1 MLFHFLLFGA
11 FYVLANHFLSRIQ
24 NLPPSPFPTLPIIG
38 HLHLLRKPLHQ
49 TLSKIS
55 NRYGPILHLKFGS
68 RPVLVVSSPSAAED
82 CLAKNDV
89 VFANRPRLLVGKHLG
104 YNYTS
109 LTWAPYG
116 EHWRNLRRI
125 SSLQILSSHRLQTL
139 SHIRADEVRSLIRR
153 LLRDDQ
159 KQAVDLK
166 SAFFDLTLNVMM
178 MMIAGKRYYGDSVA
192 EAKEA
197 SKFQEIVAESI
208 ELAAVTNMA
217 DFLPIFRWV
226 GDGGMEKRLILLQE
240 KRDSLMQSL
249 IQEHRTMGSGGEKKQ
264 TKTMIEVLL
273 ALQESEP
280 EYYKDEI
287 IRGIML
293 VSRKIDLVLQIEVT
307 DTN

>member
-1 MLFHFLLFGA
+1 
-11 FYVLANHFLSRIQ
+11 
-24 NLPPSPFPTLPIIG
+24 
-38 HLHLLRKPLHQ
+38 
-49 TLSKIS
+49 
-55 NRYGPILHLKFGS
+55 
-68 RPVLVVSSPSAAED
+68 
-82 CLAKNDV
+82 
-89 VFANRPRLLVGKHLG
+89 
-104 YNYTS
+104 
-109 LTWAPYG
+109 
-116 EHWRNLRRI
+116 
-125 SSLQILSSHRLQTL
+125 
-139 SHIRADEVRSLIRR
+139 
-153 LLRDDQ
+153 
-159 KQAVDLK
+159 
-166 SAFFDLTLNVMM
+166 MM
-178 MMIAGKRYYGDSVA
+178 MMIAGKRYYGDSMA

-226 GDGGMEKRLILLQE
+226 GKGGMEKRLILLQE
-240 KRDSLMQSL
+240 KRESFMQSL

-264 TKTMIEVLL
+264 RKTMIEVLL

>member
-1 MLFHFLLFGA
+1 MLFHFLLFEA

-38 HLHLLRKPLHQ
+38 HLHLLRKPLYQ

-55 NRYGPILHLKFGS
+55 NRYGPILLLKLGS
-68 RPVLVVSSPSAAED
+68 RPVLVVSSPSAVED
-82 CLAKNDV
+82 CLARNDV

-125 SSLQILSSHRLQTL
+125 SSLQILSSHRLQAL

-153 LLRDDQ
+153 LLRDGQ

-178 MMIAGKRYYGDSVA
+178 MMIAGKRYYGDSMA

-226 GDGGMEKRLILLQE
+226 GKGGMEKRLILLQE
-240 KRDSLMQSL
+240 KRESFMQSL
-249 IQEHRTMGSGGEKKQ
+249 I
-264 TKTMIEVLL
+264 
-273 ALQESEP
+273 
-280 EYYKDEI
+280 
-287 IRGIML
+287 
-293 VSRKIDLVLQIEVT
+293 
-307 DTN
+307 